1 MPVVFCLFVAFVF
14 HFFLAIC
21 TPDIMSARFDY
32 ILCDKIMIIGAED
45 LSTFGFP
52 KERRLVVYNVI
63 TFCSLGDEYE
73 AVA

>member
-1 MPVVFCLFVAFVF
+1 
-14 HFFLAIC
+14 
-21 TPDIMSARFDY
+21 MSARFDY

-45 LSTFGFP
+45 LSSFGFP